1 MDQPVLMEEL
11 MNEQMNTPVSPVP
24 ARSGNEQ
31 TLAIVSLVA
40 GVISLCGLVV
50 PILGIPL
57 GIVGIVL
64 GYFGRRDAAWKTYA
78 TVGMAL
84 SGAGILL
91 SCVPIGLIGAM
102 RLLGPK
108 IGDTFSTI
116 SSSLP

>member
-1 MDQPVLMEEL
+1 MEEL
-11 MNEQMNTPVSPVP
+11 MNDQMNTPVSPVP
-24 ARSGNEQ
+24 TSGGNEQ
-31 TLAIVSLVA
+31 TMAIISLVA

-50 PILGIPL
+50 PIIGVPL

-64 GYFGRRDAAWKTYA
+64 GYFGRRAAAWKTYA
-78 TVGMAL
+78 TIGMAL

-91 SCVPIGLIGAM
+91 SCVPIGLIAVM

-108 IGDTFSTI
+108 VGTTFSTI